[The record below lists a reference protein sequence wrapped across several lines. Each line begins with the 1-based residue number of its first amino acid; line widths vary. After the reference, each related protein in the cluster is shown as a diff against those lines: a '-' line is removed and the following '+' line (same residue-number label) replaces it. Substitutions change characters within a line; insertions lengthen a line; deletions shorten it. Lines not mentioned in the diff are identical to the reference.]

1 MDPTP
6 KTPPAA
12 NRTKG
17 GAAKFIIAGLM
28 LAALL
33 AAIPGISS
41 YRSYL
46 RLKTGQ
52 KVVMGNLRQLGA
64 ALDQYALEKPHR
76 LFLRFED
83 IYSLTGNT
91 YIKGMPPASSLGEDY
106 QTLFPF
112 FLPDNEYG
120 PSLRI
125 PQGLRVTLSYAP
137 APSPPADGVHTQPYR
152 YGGKFE
158 FTWRG
163 GVRHGPMRAW
173 RDDGSLWCEAVFEE
187 GRAVSAIHV
196 TRDGRR
202 FDELK
207 GEGPD

>member
-6 KTPPAA
+6 ETPPAA
-12 NRTKG
+12 ERAKG
-17 GAAKFIIAGLM
+17 GAAKYIVTGLV
-28 LAALL
+28 LVVLL

-41 YRSYL
+41 YREY
-46 RLKTGQ
+46 RRFQIGQ
-52 KVVMGNLRQLGA
+52 MVVQGNLRQLGA
-64 ALDQYALEKPHR
+64 ALDQFALDRPDR

-83 IYSLTGNT
+83 IYGPQN
-91 YIKGMPPASSLGEDY
+91 YIKAVFPSSLGEDY

-137 APSPPADGVHTQPYR
+137 APSPPADGVHVQPYR

-187 GRAVSAIHV
+187 GRVVSAIHV

-202 FDELK
+202 YDELK
-207 GEGPD
+207 GEVPE

>member
-6 KTPPAA
+6 AAPPPATRA
-12 NRTKG
+12 KG

-28 LAALL
+28 LVVLL

-41 YRSYL
+41 YRSHL
-46 RLKTGQ
+46 RLTTGK
-52 KVVMGNLRQLGA
+52 KVVQGNLRQLGA
-64 ALDQYALEKPHR
+64 ALDQFTLEKPHR

-83 IYSLTGNT
+83 IYGPQN
-91 YIKGMPPASSLGEDY
+91 YIKGVFPSPLGEDY

-120 PSLRI
+120 PSIRI
-125 PQGLRVTLSYAP
+125 PQGLLISQIYAP
-137 APSPPADGVHTQPYR
+137 TPPPPPDGAHTQPYR

-187 GRAVSAIHV
+187 GRAISAIHV
-196 TRDGRR
+196 THDGRR

-207 GEGPD
+207 GEVPP

>member
-1 MDPTP
+1 MNPTP
-6 KTPPAA
+6 ETPPA
-12 NRTKG
+12 KS
-17 GAAKFIIAGLM
+17 GAAKYIITGLM
-28 LAALL
+28 LVVLL

-41 YRSYL
+41 YRSHL
-46 RLKTGQ
+46 RLTTGK
-52 KVVMGNLRQLGA
+52 KVVQGNLRQLGA
-64 ALDQYALEKPHR
+64 ALDQFTLEKPHR

-83 IYSLTGNT
+83 IYGPQNYVKAVHPSQ
-91 YIKGMPPASSLGEDY
+91 LGEDY
-106 QTLFPF
+106 QPLFPF

-120 PSLRI
+120 PALRL
-125 PQGLRVTLSYAP
+125 PQGLLVSLNYAP
-137 APSPPADGVHTQPYR
+137 TPPPPSDGVQVQPYR

-187 GRAVSAIHV
+187 GRAISAIHV

-202 FDELK
+202 LDELK
-207 GEGPD
+207 GEVPD